1 MLEIDCKSCTKRTSV
16 IGSTL
21 PMVLHKERKERIDLY
36 THKLYLGPPY
46 VYNEKSNTIV
56 NK

>member
-1 MLEIDCKSCTKRTSV
+1 
-16 IGSTL
+16 
-21 PMVLHKERKERIDLY
+21 MVLHKERKERIDLY